1 MPRLDLS
8 ANFPLAQN
16 TYVPTHLH
24 NHNNN
29 NNNNNNTQQHIL
41 SLTKANNN
49 TTMSDWPI
57 EHLSI
62 LDSVRAILPERT
74 VFSWA
79 NDFTMAKLPTVVRA
93 LRADEQRVCLLV
105 GTAAKEFLNHVQ
117 NNQSQDGV
125 VYVLFAH
132 DFPNFLS
139 GVAHT
144 MNTEITRRKIHEFFC
159 PI

>member
-1 MPRLDLS
+1 MAADDE
-8 ANFPLAQN
+8 
-16 TYVPTHLH
+16 
-24 NHNNN
+24 
-29 NNNNNNTQQHIL
+29 
-41 SLTKANNN
+41 
-49 TTMSDWPI
+49 TTATN
-57 EHLSI
+57 SI
-62 LDSVRAILPERT
+62 LDSVRDILPERT
-74 VFSWA
+74 VFCWF

-93 LRADEQRVCLLV
+93 LRADERRVCLLV

-132 DFPNFLS
+132 DFPDFFS

-144 MNTEITRRKIHEFFC
+144 LHTEITRHKIREFFC